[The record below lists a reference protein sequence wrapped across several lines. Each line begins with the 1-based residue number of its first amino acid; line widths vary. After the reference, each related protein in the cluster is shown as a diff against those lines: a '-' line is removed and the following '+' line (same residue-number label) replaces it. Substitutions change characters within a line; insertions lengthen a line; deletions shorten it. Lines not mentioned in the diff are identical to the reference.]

1 MALINPLSVLPH
13 LLTAPQAGC
22 PARGLR
28 FTGHSLAVSR
38 LQITAALLL
47 KWDLGDEE
55 SAGNKDDLF
64 CWSI

>member
-13 LLTAPQAGC
+13 LLNAPQAGY
-22 PARGLR
+22 PARCLK
-28 FTGHSLAVSR
+28 FTGWSLAVSR

-47 KWDLGDEE
+47 ECDPGDKD

-64 CWSI
+64 C